1 MKEDTVMWSR
11 KELKEKAKFSFRRN
25 YWKSVLVSLLF
36 ALIAGGG
43 YAGSSAYK
51 INVNNINNPENVKV
65 KESVIYDID
74 PDVLEEGLQGD
85 GEEVLELLREKIFPN
100 VTKAALMSAM
110 AVFFIVFLIVFLVV
124 LAVVIVLDAFLFN
137 PLEVGCDRFF
147 TRNLSDAAT
156 VKEVAFAYDHNY
168 KNIVNTMFFR
178 DLYTFLW
185 TLLLIIPGIVK
196 SYEYQMIPFLLAENP
211 QMTRDQAFAT
221 SKSMMQGQ
229 KWRAFVLDLSFLGWK
244 ILSVFTFGILDIFYV
259 APYMNNT
266 HAALYETL
274 RDRQNIHQIE
284 G

>member
-51 INVNNINNPENVKV
+51 INVNNVNNPENVT
-65 KESVIYDID
+65 EGIIYDID

-85 GEEVLELLREKIFPN
+85 GDEVLELLREEVSPN
-100 VTKAALMSAM
+100 VTKATLMSAM
-110 AVFFIVFLIVFLVV
+110 VVFFIVFFIVFLVV
-124 LAVVIVLDAFLFN
+124 LAVVIVLDVFLFN

-147 TRNLSDAAT
+147 VQNLSDAAT

-211 QMTRDQAFAT
+211 QMTKEQAFAT

-244 ILSVFTFGILDIFYV
+244 ILSVITIGILDIFYV

>member
-1 MKEDTVMWSR
+1 MWSR

-110 AVFFIVFLIVFLVV
+110 VVFFIVFLIVFLVV

>member
-1 MKEDTVMWSR
+1 MWSR